1 MNKLTI
7 AILVLAACRSKD
19 DRPPVKAAAQHEPA
33 DPWAKKSATDIKDP
47 AVDLA
52 SDDMKQLKETLQRSQ
67 SDEDVGQY
75 IAKVE
80 TEIGTSINQ
89 AAVAQ
94 VTGASSN
101 N

>member
-1 MNKLTI
+1 M
-7 AILVLAACRSKD
+7 VFR
-19 DRPPVKAAAQHEPA
+19 V
-33 DPWAKKSATDIKDP
+33 TDIKDP

>member
-1 MNKLTI
+1 
-7 AILVLAACRSKD
+7 
-19 DRPPVKAAAQHEPA
+19 
-33 DPWAKKSATDIKDP
+33 
-47 AVDLA
+47 
-52 SDDMKQLKETLQRSQ
+52 MKQLKETLQRSQ

-89 AAVAQ
+89 GAVAQ